1 MRARKREPIMLSSQT
16 TTRKLTIEPLTRVEG
31 HGKVTIHMNEAH
43 EVEQARLHIV
53 EFRGF
58 ERFILGRPYWEVPV
72 IVQRL
77 CGICPVSHH
86 LAAAKAMD
94 RIVGGEHLTPPAEKM
109 RRLMHHGQMFQ
120 SHALHFFHLASPD
133 LLFGTDGTASSGFA
147 APIEQRH
154 VLAVAARFP
163 EIATQAVMMRR
174 FGQEVIKA
182 TAGKKI
188 HGTGAV
194 PGGVNKNLSIAERDA
209 LLREVDQMLD
219 WSRGALAIAR
229 DFTAEHLVEL
239 IPFGSF
245 DSNHLSIVRRG
256 DGALDLYDG
265 VLRAVDK
272 DGTRLVDGV
281 DCQRY
286 LEVVNEEVRPWSYM
300 KFPFIKRL
308 GPEHGWY
315 RVGPLARLNTCSVIP
330 TPEAEAARTQFLA
343 LTKGRPN
350 NITMCYHWARMIELL
365 HAIEVIRDLLHDPD
379 LQGDDLMTGGPRR
392 EEAVGVVEAPRGT
405 LFHHYR
411 VGANDAVTMCNL
423 IVSTTNNNEPMNR
436 AVTKVA
442 QDYFTG
448 KPEITEGLL
457 NHIEVAIRA
466 YDPCLSCATHAL
478 GRMALVVEAVGPG
491 GEVIARRARGA
502 A

>member
-1 MRARKREPIMLSSQT
+1 MLSKHL

-31 HGKVTIHMNEAH
+31 HGKVTILMNEQH

-72 IVQRL
+72 VVQRL

-94 RIVGGEHLTPPAEKM
+94 RIVGGEQLTPTAEKM
-109 RRLMHHGQMFQ
+109 RRLMHYGQMFQ
-120 SHALHFFHLASPD
+120 SHSLHFFHLSSPD
-133 LLFGTDGTASSGFA
+133 FLFGTDDTVTSAFSAPVAQRNVLGVA
-147 APIEQRH
+147 AAHPE
-154 VLAVAARFP
+154 LAV
-163 EIATQAVMMRR
+163 QAVMMRR
-174 FGQEVIKA
+174 FGQEVIRA

-194 PGGVNKNLSIAERDA
+194 PGGINKPLAIADRDA
-209 LLREVDQMLD
+209 LVKDVDQMLT
-219 WSRGALAIAR
+219 WSRGALGIAR
-229 DFTAEHLVEL
+229 DFTLGHLVEL

-256 DGALDLYDG
+256 DGAMDFYDG

-272 DGTRLVDGV
+272 EGTRIVDGV
-281 DCQRY
+281 DYQRY
-286 LEVVNEEVRPWSYM
+286 LDVVSEEVRAWSYM
-300 KFPFIKRL
+300 KFPFIRQL
-308 GPEHGWY
+308 GPEQGWY
-315 RVGPLARLNTCSVIP
+315 RVGPLARLNTCSLIP
-330 TPEAEAARTQFLA
+330 TPEAEAARQEFMA

-365 HAIEVIRDLLHDPD
+365 HSAEVIRDLLHDPD
-379 LQGDDLMTGGPRR
+379 LLGGDLICEGPRR

-411 VGANDAVTMCNL
+411 VDRNDAVTMCNL

-442 QDYFTG
+442 RDHFSG
-448 KPEITEGLL
+448 KSDITEGLL

-478 GRMALVVEAVGPG
+478 GQMALVVEVVNAG
-491 GEVIARRARGA
+491 GEVIDRRVRGGV
-502 A
+502 